1 MVPPLSAD
9 GYADRSAPFSGW
21 QTIGSY
27 DGEADCN
34 AAVARFQFGINA
46 QVGPISHA
54 ANSSQ
59 TDAVE
64 MMSAEC
70 LAANDPRLSNQE
82 ISE

>member
-21 QTIGSY
+21 QTLGSY
-27 DGEADCN
+27 DGETGCN
-34 AAVARFQFGINA
+34 AAVARYQFGINS
-46 QVGPISHA
+46 QVGAISHA
-54 ANSSQ
+54 ANPSQ

-70 LAANDPRLSNQE
+70 LAADDPRLSNQK